1 MRGVCLLSC
10 ILIAGCGGVNAPDL
24 PEEEEQ
30 VPDAPGPPPV
40 TLKVTLNWLDDSG
53 QITATE
59 DLTGLVVQGA
69 TALIPN
75 AGAQG
80 GFDARTAEITA
91 SGVAIRNVPTGTTYT
106 LDVSAAFGRSLY
118 VTDARDFDFRFY
130 EMGRHRPA
138 QPTTATPLTVD
149 VSNMTAWQDGDTLL
163 VHCARVAAFAGVTE
177 TQAGVAGWPEVGDT
191 SLALTVDWSNVD
203 TGFFH
208 DRKTPLIDG
217 NLGDRLVVTHG
228 RQVGSSNDYRYDTL
242 LETAAFSSFTQSDG
256 AARTVAAA
264 FSPTPHD
271 AVHVRLRQ
279 AEFARYASDIHPD
292 AKPQAGFAGG
302 VTVRAQPA
310 DPLGRRQF
318 GHSLAPVFTLFGA
331 VGADIDMGQMVYPHP
346 PSSWSQWLR
355 ASHDFTIER
364 DTPFGVA
371 QTVTAVLATVLRI
384 TPSSPATDV
393 VTAVGPRISP
403 PRSATLNGAV
413 LAAPHSVQ
421 YQPAGA
427 PIEIRWEQPLLV
439 DAAPTSYTLRVYQ
452 LGLDG
457 DEVTQTGIAEIAMP
471 PKARALS
478 IPWRVFPGTGA
489 YYVVLTAISAEGE
502 HDPKFTGP
510 TVNDSAA
517 DTVSG
522 ILSLK

>member
-1 MRGVCLLSC
+1 MRGVCLLGC
-10 ILIAGCGGVNAPDL
+10 ILIAGCGGVPAPD

-30 VPDAPGPPPV
+30 VPDEPPPV
-40 TLKVTLNWLDDSG
+40 TIKVTLNWLDDAG
-53 QITATE
+53 QITATD

-69 TALIPN
+69 TALIPS

-80 GFDARTAEITA
+80 GFDARAAEITA
-91 SGVAIRNVPTGTTYT
+91 SKVAIRNVPVGTTYT
-106 LDVSAAFGRSLY
+106 LDLSAAFGRALY
-118 VTDARDFDFRFY
+118 VTDARDLDFKFY
-130 EMGRHRPA
+130 EMGRRNPA
-138 QPTTATPLTVD
+138 QPTKATPLTLE
-149 VSNMTAWQDGDTLL
+149 VSNMTAWQDGDKLL
-163 VHCARVAAFAGVTE
+163 LHCARVAAFAGVTE
-177 TQAGVAGWPEVGDT
+177 AQAGVSGWPEVGDT

-228 RQVGSSNDYRYDTL
+228 RQVGSSNDYPYDTL
-242 LETAAFSSFTQSDG
+242 LETAAFSSFIQSDG
-256 AARTVAAA
+256 AAQTVGAA
-264 FSPTPHD
+264 FSKTPQD

-292 AKPQAGFAGG
+292 ATAQAGFAGG

-318 GHSLAPVFTLFGA
+318 GHSLSPVFTLFGA
-331 VGADIDMGQMVYPHP
+331 VGGDIDMGQMVYPHP

-364 DTPFGVA
+364 ATPFGIK
-371 QTVTAVLATVLRI
+371 QTVTSVLATVQRI

-393 VTAVGPRISP
+393 VTALGPRISP

-413 LAAPHSVQ
+413 LSAPHTVQ
-421 YQPAGA
+421 YQPTGA
-427 PIEIRWEQPLLV
+427 PIDVRWEEPVLIH
-439 DAAPTSYTLRVYQ
+439 AAPTSYALRIYQ
-452 LGLDG
+452 LGLTD
-457 DEVTQTGIAEIAMP
+457 DEVTQTVIAEIAMP
-471 PKARALS
+471 PKARMLA
-478 IPWRVFPGTGA
+478 IPWQVFPGTGA

-510 TVNDSAA
+510 TLNDSSAEA
-517 DTVSG
+517 VSG